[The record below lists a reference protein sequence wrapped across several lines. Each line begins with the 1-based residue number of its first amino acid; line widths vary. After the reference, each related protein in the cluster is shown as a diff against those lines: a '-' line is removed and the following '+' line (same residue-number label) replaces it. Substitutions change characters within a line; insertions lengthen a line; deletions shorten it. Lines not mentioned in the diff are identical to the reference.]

1 MAALPSLDELR
12 ARLGS
17 TTVKLGYSK
26 DVLALSWSGLDAI
39 LPDGGLPRGA
49 VVELSAPH
57 ALGGA
62 TSLALAAVTAGQG
75 RNEDAWCA
83 WVDPEGSLHAPG
95 VVAAGVELSR
105 MLVVRPPRPQLGRVA
120 VKLVASGAFD
130 VIVVDLHPVAQSSPL
145 SKGMD
150 VRMDQPFVD
159 RLNPHEKRTH
169 EKRSGGGLRKEWAP
183 EVFVRKLG
191 LAAEPSAATVLL
203 LTDSTQARAVPWP
216 VALRLDLLRPSR
228 RELSV
233 RIAKDRRGRIGLA
246 KTVSFRPVVRAAI

>member
-12 ARLGS
+12 ARFGS
-17 TTVKLGYSK
+17 TTVKLGCSK

-130 VIVVDLHPVAQSSPL
+130 VIVVDWHPVAQSSPL

-150 VRMDQPFVD
+150 VGMDRPFGD
-159 RLNPHEKRTH
+159 RLNPHEKPN
-169 EKRSGGGLRKEWAP
+169 GGGLRKEWAP

-233 RIAKDRRGRIGLA
+233 RIAKERRGRIGLA

>member
-1 MAALPSLDELR
+1 
-12 ARLGS
+12 
-17 TTVKLGYSK
+17 
-26 DVLALSWSGLDAI
+26 
-39 LPDGGLPRGA
+39 
-49 VVELSAPH
+49 
-57 ALGGA
+57 
-62 TSLALAAVTAGQG
+62 
-75 RNEDAWCA
+75 
-83 WVDPEGSLHAPG
+83 
-95 VVAAGVELSR
+95 
-105 MLVVRPPRPQLGRVA
+105 VA

-130 VIVVDLHPVAQSSPL
+130 VIVVDLHPVAQSF
-145 SKGMD
+145 G
-150 VRMDQPFVD
+150 D
-159 RLNPHEKRTH
+159 RRNLH
-169 EKRSGGGLRKEWAP
+169 EKRSGSGLRKEWAP

>member
-1 MAALPSLDELR
+1 MAALPSLDVLR

-17 TTVKLGYSK
+17 TVKLGCSK
-26 DVLALSWSGLDAI
+26 DVLALSWAGLDVI

-83 WVDPEGSLHAPG
+83 WIDPEGSLHAPG

-130 VIVVDLHPVAQSSPL
+130 VIVVDLHPI
-145 SKGMD
+145 G
-150 VRMDQPFVD
+150 D
-159 RLNPHEKRTH
+159 RRTPHEN
-169 EKRSGGGLRKEWAP
+169 RSGGGLRKEWAP